1 MINITKDRL
10 FEKRYEKV
18 TKERKS
24 NGKIK
29 NFFKEN
35 QAIILLIASFLLL
48 AISNGFLVY
57 NFFKIISKI

>member
-10 FEKRYEKV
+10 FGKRLEKV
-18 TKERKS
+18 TKIKS
-24 NGKIK
+24 KDSRLK

-35 QAIILLIASFLLL
+35 QAIIILLASFLIL

-57 NFFKIISKI
+57 NFFKTLSKL